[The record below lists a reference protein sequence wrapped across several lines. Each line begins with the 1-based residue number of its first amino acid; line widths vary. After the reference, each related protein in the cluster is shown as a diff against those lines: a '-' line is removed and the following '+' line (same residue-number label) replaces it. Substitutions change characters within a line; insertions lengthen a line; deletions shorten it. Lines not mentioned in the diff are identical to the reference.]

1 MSAIAS
7 LRDEVG
13 LDKNSFDGLKRAE
26 PVAEV
31 IGFATWLKM
40 GVGKEK
46 RRGKWWAL
54 RGKVMLWAVR

>member
-46 RRGKWWAL
+46 RRGKW
-54 RGKVMLWAVR
+54 